1 MTPMQLPAD
10 TSRSTPNNQRRHA
23 AAYGRTAV
31 GFGVDGSAPRFGDVG
46 VRAQWTA
53 CQDAARSD
61 GYHIPESSDFLF
73 GDDGVSGR
81 ASRRPQMERLL
92 DVVRSGYARFSRL
105 YVKDVTRLS
114 RDEDGFSFLKRFEN
128 ELASHGIELCF
139 LARKDAFVDMSSF
152 HRALVGTIDRTIER

>member
-31 GFGVDGSAPRFGDVG
+31 GYGVDGPAPRFGDVG

-53 CQDAARSD
+53 CQNAARSD
-61 GYHIPESSDFLF
+61 GYHIPDSSDFLF

-92 DVVRSGYARFSRL
+92 DVVRSGQAQFSRL
-105 YVKDVTRLS
+105 YVTDVVRLS
-114 RDEDGFSFLKRFEN
+114 RDETGFSFLQSFEN
-128 ELASHGIELCF
+128 ELLLHGVELRF
-139 LARKDAFVDMSSF
+139 LTGNDAFVDVSSLYSSSGYL
-152 HRALVGTIDRTIER
+152 RRPSGR